1 MNPGRAEH
9 ACDFVEDGLQE
20 IVCLAD
26 SRVKDVVSEILD
38 TSIHPGL
45 GWIPQFGD
53 SLQHAIAVSR
63 DVDLRHDG
71 DEKLFGPAREAS
83 HILARIND
91 SVPKHCRLPTQS
103 RPPDGE
109 PGRPRAPAVD
119 RFRPPPSGIRWP
131 RSVPRRSRS
140 RSGLGERKAD
150 GKRLKAIT
158 GMACSAASALRR
170 RVAS

>member
-1 MNPGRAEH
+1 MPPPSVPRHLVATGMNPGRAEH

-83 HILARIND
+83 NILARID
-91 SVPKHCRLPTQS
+91 
-103 RPPDGE
+103 D
-109 PGRPRAPAVD
+109 A
-119 RFRPPPSGIRWP
+119 IR
-131 RSVPRRSRS
+131 
-140 RSGLGERKAD
+140 
-150 GKRLKAIT
+150 
-158 GMACSAASALRR
+158 LRR
-170 RVAS
+170 TSQERRHRQAMSAPSRQFGKLRITRNIQSPALVVAEMKMETVQLVPS